1 MTNVQPH
8 LPSALAPVGSS
19 DAPAANSEAAQ
30 IPLLGVASGDRIGQL
45 LRPQAAAGG
54 EFPAANLLQQVMA
67 AIRQLL
73 SMLSSGG
80 GNAQA
85 PHGYFQSAD
94 ASSTGDPHLAFDG
107 TGVAGATQ
115 HTRFDSMTGHR
126 DLLHSRSFGGGLRV
140 STRTTQPD
148 ANGITYNR
156 SATVTT
162 NYGGTQVTLE
172 NDGDAYVMENGR
184 RFNLAAGAAYNLGN
198 GEAVTRGADGSV
210 QVRENNA
217 EGGSILTTLT
227 QNGHGVDARMH
238 AVDVELGGDLLG
250 GGSPD

>member
-8 LPSALAPVGSS
+8 LPSALAPLGSS
-19 DAPAANSEAAQ
+19 DSPAANSEAAQ
-30 IPLLGVASGDRIGQL
+30 VPSLGVAAGDRIGQL
-45 LRPQAAAGG
+45 FRPQAAAGG
-54 EFPAANLLQQVMA
+54 DFATENMLQQVMA

-73 SMLSSGG
+73 SMLGSGG

-85 PHGYFQSAD
+85 PQAYFQSAD

-107 TGVAGATQ
+107 TGASGAT

-126 DLLHSRSFGGGLRV
+126 DLLNSRSFGGGFRV

-148 ANGITYNR
+148 AKGITYNR

-184 RFNLAAGAAYNLGN
+184 RFNLAAGSAYNLGN

-217 EGGSILTTLT
+217 QGGSILTTLT
-227 QNGHGVDARMH
+227 QNGQGVDARMH
-238 AVDVELGGDLLG
+238 AVNVELGGDLLP